1 MDRQTEERL
10 KRDRTILGLCH
21 QQAKAKGWC
30 EACGGT
36 GFQTFWAKIEDP
48 EDFKNFYGDTP
59 QEFSY
64 TCPIC
69 KGTGGRKKE
78 NSKEEG
84 LSRNRP
90 TTSTWDLRE
99 REKTKCYIKRSMI
112 EWSGTSEYPLGAS
125 EDIVQRFLSQGR

>member
-36 GFQTFWAKIEDP
+36 GFQTFWAKIEDS

-69 KGTGGRKKE
+69 KGTGGRKKRDP
-78 NSKEEG
+78 KEVKYEIY
-84 LSRNRP
+84 
-90 TTSTWDLRE
+90 
-99 REKTKCYIKRSMI
+99 K
-112 EWSGTSEYPLGAS
+112 
-125 EDIVQRFLSQGR
+125 